1 MERREIDEQI
11 PLDAVHQF
19 AYCPR
24 RSYLMYHDGLWEAN
38 YYTEDGLR
46 VHNRVDSEPSPL
58 PEPVEDGDPVPNIA
72 RSVQLGSL
80 ELGISS
86 KLDLVEIEDGT
97 AVPVEF
103 KRGAP
108 PDNDLRSWPPERI
121 QLMSQ
126 GLLLREAGYNCDK
139 GILYYQQTRRRIE
152 VIFSPELEQET
163 HDAIKKTHRVLV
175 QKEPPAPFVDS
186 PKCVGC
192 SLGGICM
199 PDETNVLLSQ
209 NTGNEIRRLYPARDN
224 ALPMYVQEQGAYI
237 GKSGDGL
244 SVKKGGKE
252 LVRIRFLDM
261 SQLVICGNI
270 QITSQAIHSL
280 AESDIPILHLSRGF
294 WFYGITSGFGLKNAF
309 IKSAQFSFANNEK
322 SRLDFAKSIVKAKI
336 MNQRTLLQR
345 NGDKDTV
352 LLKTMKRLAEKV
364 DGVESNEILLGIEGA
379 AAAQYFSS
387 FGAMLNRDKEENIK
401 SFDFTKRNRRPPK
414 DPINAMLSFGYAI
427 LTKDCTVALT
437 SAGLDPYWGF
447 YHEPR
452 HGRPA
457 LALDLMEEF
466 RPLIV
471 DSAVITAINTGMVR
485 DKDFTYSA
493 GACSLDG
500 SGRKAFLRAYE
511 SRMDQL
517 ITHPVF
523 DYRLSWRRVILVQ
536 ARLIAR
542 LVCGQIGKYPS
553 MVTR

>member
-1 MERREIDEQI
+1 
-11 PLDAVHQF
+11 
-19 AYCPR
+19 
-24 RSYLMYHDGLWEAN
+24 
-38 YYTEDGLR
+38 
-46 VHNRVDSEPSPL
+46 
-58 PEPVEDGDPVPNIA
+58 
-72 RSVQLGSL
+72 
-80 ELGISS
+80 
-86 KLDLVEIEDGT
+86 
-97 AVPVEF
+97 
-103 KRGAP
+103 
-108 PDNDLRSWPPERI
+108 
-121 QLMSQ
+121 
-126 GLLLREAGYNCDK
+126 
-139 GILYYQQTRRRIE
+139 
-152 VIFSPELEQET
+152 
-163 HDAIKKTHRVLV
+163 
-175 QKEPPAPFVDS
+175 
-186 PKCVGC
+186 
-192 SLGGICM
+192 
-199 PDETNVLLSQ
+199 
-209 NTGNEIRRLYPARDN
+209 
-224 ALPMYVQEQGAYI
+224 
-237 GKSGDGL
+237 
-244 SVKKGGKE
+244 
-252 LVRIRFLDM
+252 
-261 SQLVICGNI
+261 
-270 QITSQAIHSL
+270 
-280 AESDIPILHLSRGF
+280 
-294 WFYGITSGFGLKNAF
+294 
-309 IKSAQFSFANNEK
+309 
-322 SRLDFAKSIVKAKI
+322 
-336 MNQRTLLQR
+336 
-345 NGDKDTV
+345 
-352 LLKTMKRLAEKV
+352 MKRLAEKV